1 MRDRVDVQGRLA
13 LGFRDIADQ
22 RQHLD
27 LLVDRNALV
36 VLRGPVE
43 IADDRALE
51 RADRGQ
57 RSGVDLLLADE
68 LLQGADR
75 LVAMSEDDGICR
87 GWPAIEQFPAHPNLW
102 ISARFNEALP
112 ASFRMAPAAAGAAS
126 ASSEIL
132 K

>member
-1 MRDRVDVQGRLA
+1 
-13 LGFRDIADQ
+13 IAKQ

-27 LLVDRNALV
+27 LLRDRNALV

-57 RSGVDLLLADE
+57 RGGIDLLLADE

-75 LVAMSEDDGICR
+75 LVAMGENDGICR
-87 GWPAIEQFPAHPNLW
+87 GRPAIEQFPAHRNLW
-102 ISARFNEALP
+102 ISARFNEGLP
-112 ASFRMAPAAAGAAS
+112 SSFRMARAAAGAPTAPPACS
-126 ASSEIL
+126 PPPARQSIRVTAGNRRS
-132 K
+132 